1 MERQDNR
8 PRVMQQ
14 GHSSAQIGPK
24 PPTIQSDYPVTYW
37 SDTQIGTSGL
47 KNLGITCYM
56 NATIQCLSATV
67 PFARFFTDGRWRSAV
82 NMVNP
87 MGTKGNLAHAFADI
101 LHEMWQGDLPYLTPY
116 NFRRSI
122 TGHASQFGGSDQH
135 DSQEFLSF
143 LLDGLHED
151 LNRILHKPTWQPTAE
166 REAELERLP
175 QQIAS
180 DQEWKIYRMRNDS
193 LIVDFFQGQFRNR
206 LECLTC
212 HKTSTT
218 YNSFMYLTLPVPTG
232 RGSSKVTLT
241 QCLDAFV
248 KSEVMEKT
256 DAWHCPNC
264 RALRRATKQLSLSR
278 LPPVLLIHLKRFQV
292 KGPFTDKIETLVD
305 FPLRSLDLTNYMPP
319 PLPPGVDKSQ
329 LNGGHRMSSDDPRA
343 QLPPYRYDLYG
354 VTNHSG
360 NLSNGHYTAFIASR
374 GGWLYCDDSRVQPT
388 DAREVVGRRAYVLFY
403 KRSRS

>member
-1 MERQDNR
+1 MTLI
-8 PRVMQQ
+8 V
-14 GHSSAQIGPK
+14 S
-24 PPTIQSDYPVTYW
+24 
-37 SDTQIGTSGL
+37 L
-47 KNLGITCYM
+47 L
-56 NATIQCLSATV
+56 
-67 PFARFFTDGRWRSAV
+67 DGRWRSAV

-101 LHEMWQGDLPYLTPY
+101 LHEMWQGELPYITPY
-116 NFRRSI
+116 TFRVRQGFDLFDISSYFVLQRSI
-122 TGHASQFGGSDQH
+122 TAHASQFGGSDQH

-151 LNRILHKPTWQPTAE
+151 LNRILHRPNGQSTAE

-212 HKTSTT
+212 HKVCLFASIKVLYCLMIIQTSTT
-218 YNSFMYLTLPVPTG
+218 YNSFMYLTLPVPAG

-256 DAWHCPNC
+256 DAWYVM
-264 RALRRATKQLSLSR
+264 S
-278 LPPVLLIHLKRFQV
+278 F
-292 KGPFTDKIETLVD
+292 
-305 FPLRSLDLTNYMPP
+305 LDDYFH
-319 PLPPGVDKSQ
+319 V
-329 LNGGHRMSSDDPRA
+329 
-343 QLPPYRYDLYG
+343 
-354 VTNHSG
+354 
-360 NLSNGHYTAFIASR
+360 
-374 GGWLYCDDSRVQPT
+374 
-388 DAREVVGRRAYVLFY
+388 
-403 KRSRS
+403 